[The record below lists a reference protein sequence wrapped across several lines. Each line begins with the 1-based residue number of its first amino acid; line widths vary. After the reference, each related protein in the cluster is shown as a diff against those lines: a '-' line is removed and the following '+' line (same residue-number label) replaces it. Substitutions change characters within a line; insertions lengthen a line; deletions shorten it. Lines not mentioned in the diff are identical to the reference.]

1 MAQGLSVPVSMSSVG
16 LVCRYPSDAQQRFL
30 AGVTHSKVVSK
41 RVPKGHDGRKGIV
54 AASQTKAKEGGGHFT
69 LTEGRRATSCSG
81 QRPEALNC
89 QPWIIASW
97 PFSFRP
103 SWAEA
108 AVMAQDEPL
117 LKCVHAWQAR
127 ETEPQQDA
135 EALALQL
142 TKSTVLSAQISTLD
156 RSADLPSA
164 YFPSR
169 ST

>member
-1 MAQGLSVPVSMSSVG
+1 VPV
-16 LVCRYPSDAQQRFL
+16 LLPSASASPRGNLSTTCLPRIGSLQWGITSPAPFETMNLTSPRHRSRSWR
-30 AGVTHSKVVSK
+30 A
-41 RVPKGHDGRKGIV
+41 RVE
-54 AASQTKAKEGGGHFT
+54 AATG
-69 LTEGRRATSCSG
+69 EGRRATSCSG